1 MQKLIFFVF
10 FIFITDLAL
19 ANVVGDSLEIQEGVA
34 SFYSKRFHGRKTS
47 SGEIFDMNTLTAAHK
62 FLPFGTLIRVT
73 RMDNGV
79 FVVVKINDRLPK
91 SSKRTID
98 LSLKAA
104 QDLDMVSMGL
114 CQVRLS
120 AASPEEMDALIAY
133 YETRENPGLRLR
145 PIYFPVVIVRQ
156 REIWPLPRLEV
167 ENLRLKIVLRS
178 DIPPVIKGNRRKN
191 KEKQ

>member
-1 MQKLIFFVF
+1 MQKLILFVF

-19 ANVVGDSLEIQEGVA
+19 ANVVGDSLQIQEGIA

-47 SGEIFDMNTLTAAHK
+47 SGEKFDMNTLTAAHK

-73 RMDNGV
+73 RIDNGV
-79 FVVVKINDRLPK
+79 YVMVKINDRLPK

-104 QDLDMVSMGL
+104 QDLDMVRMGL

-145 PIYFPVVIVRQ
+145 PIYFPVAIVRQ
-156 REIWPLPRLEV
+156 RESWPLPRLELAH
-167 ENLRLKIVLRS
+167 LRPEIVPRS
-178 DIPPVIKGNRRKN
+178 QIQPVIKGKRRKN
-191 KEKQ
+191 KEK

>member
-1 MQKLIFFVF
+1 
-10 FIFITDLAL
+10 
-19 ANVVGDSLEIQEGVA
+19 
-34 SFYSKRFHGRKTS
+34 
-47 SGEIFDMNTLTAAHK
+47 
-62 FLPFGTLIRVT
+62 
-73 RMDNGV
+73 MDNGV

-98 LSLKAA
+98 LSFQAA
-104 QDLDMVSMGL
+104 LDLDMVRMGL

-167 ENLRLKIVLRS
+167 ENLRPKIITRRGTF
-178 DIPPVIKGNRRKN
+178 PVANGKRRK
-191 KEKQ
+191 K

>member
-1 MQKLIFFVF
+1 
-10 FIFITDLAL
+10 
-19 ANVVGDSLEIQEGVA
+19 
-34 SFYSKRFHGRKTS
+34 
-47 SGEIFDMNTLTAAHK
+47 
-62 FLPFGTLIRVT
+62 VT